1 MTAWNLDLITHIPAP
16 HPRYHQVRL
25 HLESRNDL
33 LMFALF
39 QPEKHKCVSRQHYL
53 EHKGARLTNL
63 GPGNY
68 SAQVRATSLA
78 GNSSWT
84 ESVFFYVRPPKR
96 NAAYI
101 VIPCRASN
109 KNAKAVLTMLFSPG
123 DDAVTFYLVIIIPII
138 ATLLIAGLTTIL
150 FFVNKKRR
158 VPSWTFCVLV
168 LQSAITNLHAL
179 MCCWLQEQWQV
190 GKRRSLRVR
199 QSRVLQ
205 RRRE

>member
-1 MTAWNLDLITHIPAP
+1 
-16 HPRYHQVRL
+16 
-25 HLESRNDL
+25 
-33 LMFALF
+33 MFALF

-68 SAQVRATSLA
+68 SAQVRSTSLA

-84 ESVFFYVRPPKR
+84 ESVFFYVPPPKR
-96 NAAYI
+96 NAAYPI
-101 VIPCRASN
+101 VPCGASN

-158 VPSWTFCVLV
+158 VPS
-168 LQSAITNLHAL
+168 
-179 MCCWLQEQWQV
+179 
-190 GKRRSLRVR
+190 
-199 QSRVLQ
+199 
-205 RRRE
+205 